1 MIVITIIIVILT
13 MIIVNITNAIRT
25 AIVIT
30 ISQISLVSI
39 FATSYISL
47 KMCKYLCV
55 HFDQLY
61 IMMQNRTG
69 CLAG

>member
-1 MIVITIIIVILT
+1 MKILT
-13 MIIVNITNAIRT
+13 TIMINIISAIRNT
-25 AIVIT
+25 IVIT
-30 ISQISLVSI
+30 ISHISLVSI
-39 FATSYISL
+39 FATSFISF

-69 CLAG
+69 CLAD